1 LGEEFEYEVRG
12 GDGMADVVLDVDVV
26 YTYVKTDRAE
36 VHREIDHVLSVK
48 LSWAKWSQAYR
59 MGFWDGYRR
68 FYDILRNRFL
78 TGFLSLVV
86 ARLMDKGFEVEVNNL
101 EDVFGGWSGDVESVK
116 LNGIDEVRWRETQL
130 PVLRQVLSTKR
141 AVVKMGTGAGKTEV
155 IAGILKALSE
165 ERALVLVHRV
175 ELLHQMVER
184 LRMRL
189 GEDIGM
195 IGSGRVDIGKRVVV
209 GMVQSVW
216 SKKPQLVRWLKED
229 VGVLIVDECH
239 HSPSKTWSEVAMACG
254 ARWRY
259 GFSGTPLVYNEER
272 DLLLI
277 GLTGDV
283 VYGVQVRDL
292 VEMGYAAKPL
302 VNVVVVPFKYKGS
315 WNEVFEEVYGKD
327 ERMVEVLKCVVRR
340 ELDAGRKGVVIFV
353 ERVRH
358 GKRLLSELRGMGW
371 DVVFVHGGRSDAER
385 VSILEG
391 MRRKRYDVVIATT
404 IFDEGIDVAGIGG
417 VVFWCST
424 KSVVRIMQRI
434 GRGVRVESGKSE
446 VCVWEFVVDCRY
458 MKDHLKKRL
467 GYYGKEGLDVR
478 YWVWSGRDLVALDG
492 VSSKNLM

>member
-1 LGEEFEYEVRG
+1 
-12 GDGMADVVLDVDVV
+12 
-26 YTYVKTDRAE
+26 
-36 VHREIDHVLSVK
+36 
-48 LSWAKWSQAYR
+48 
-59 MGFWDGYRR
+59 
-68 FYDILRNRFL
+68 
-78 TGFLSLVV
+78 
-86 ARLMDKGFEVEVNNL
+86 
-101 EDVFGGWSGDVESVK
+101 
-116 LNGIDEVRWRETQL
+116 
-130 PVLRQVLSTKR
+130 
-141 AVVKMGTGAGKTEV
+141 VKMGTGAGKTEV

-195 IGSGRVDIGKRVVV
+195 IGGGRVDIGKRVVV

-283 VYGVQVRDL
+283 VYGVQVMDL

-340 ELDAGRKGVVIFV
+340 ELDAGKKGVVVFV

-358 GKRLLSELRGMGW
+358 GKRLLSELRCMGW
-371 DVVFVHGGRSDAER
+371 DVVFVYGGRSDAER
-385 VSILEG
+385 LSVLEG
-391 MRRKRYDVVIATT
+391 MRQKRYDVVIATT

-434 GRGVRVESGKSE
+434 GRGVRVESGKRE
-446 VCVWEFVVDCRY
+446 VCVWEFVVDCKY
-458 MKDHLKKRL
+458 MKNHLKKRL
-467 GYYGKEGLDVR
+467 WYYGKEGLDVR
-478 YWVWSGRDLVALDG
+478 YWVWSGRDLVGLDE